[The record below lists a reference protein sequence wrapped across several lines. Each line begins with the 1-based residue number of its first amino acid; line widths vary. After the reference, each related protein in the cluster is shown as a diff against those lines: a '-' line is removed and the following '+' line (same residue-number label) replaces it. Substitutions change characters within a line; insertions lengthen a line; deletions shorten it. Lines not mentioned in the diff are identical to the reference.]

1 MILECRI
8 IVCHYSVEPIIQK
21 SQTSTLNILSSNRF
35 TFFTSLAERLPNW
48 FALLAQFGNVKNKQA
63 TVVLLQY
70 PFTNLR
76 IVYLMHILIAG
87 RMQTLYSRFLCHSV
101 HQKGK
106 KSPKKKEGG
115 WGLNFFGQYLFER
128 LLSKR
133 GFPYI
138 SVKSQRSDDLIT
150 IPFTRPYKSL

>member
-35 TFFTSLAERLPNW
+35 TFFTSLAERLPGW

-87 RMQTLYSRFLCHSV
+87 RMQTLCPVSNVIASIR
-101 HQKGK
+101 
-106 KSPKKKEGG
+106 KEKIG
-115 WGLNFFGQYLFER
+115 
-128 LLSKR
+128 SKR
-133 GFPYI
+133 SASECPFDRGMGEG
-138 SVKSQRSDDLIT
+138 VKSYLGIAR
-150 IPFTRPYKSL
+150 